1 MIKSVMVDGAE
12 ALKLMVDG
20 KVVWE
25 RGGLPAGYQKC
36 KYLQSTGEQWIDTM
50 ITPIWGDEIVVVAGS
65 NLSLGDFRPFG
76 SGSINQIA
84 ITIIMSFK
92 YTIYYKYF
100 QNNTAAMY
108 VANTFLRDDFALKTM
123 KLDSSG
129 IYIDGKR
136 LGGIS
141 NDYMDTDTT
150 MYIFRN
156 GNNSTGTS
164 RISNFTII
172 RNGEK
177 MIDLIP
183 SIDPSGM
190 PCMYDT
196 ISKHPFYNKGTGE
209 FLYELA

>member
-20 KVVWE
+20 KVAWE

-36 KYLQSTGEQWIDTM
+36 QYLQSTGEQWIDTM
-50 ITPIWGDEIVVVAGS
+50 ITPVFGDEIVVAAGS
-65 NLSLGDFRPFG
+65 NLSLGDFRLFG
-76 SGSINQIA
+76 SGTKNQIA
-84 ITIIMSFK
+84 ITLLSSQYGIL
-92 YTIYYKYF
+92 YYKYF
-100 QNNTAAMY
+100 QNTSDAMNTY
-108 VANTFLRDDFALKTM
+108 NLFFGHDFALKTI
-123 KLDSSG
+123 KLCSFG
-129 IYIDGKR
+129 LYIDGTHI
-136 LGGIS
+136 GDIS
-141 NDYMDTDTT
+141 DDYMDTNTT

-156 GNNSTGTS
+156 GNAISGVA
-164 RISNFTII
+164 RISNFSIS

-183 SIDPSGM
+183 CIDPSGV

-196 ISKHPFYNKGTGE
+196 VSKQPFYNQGTGE